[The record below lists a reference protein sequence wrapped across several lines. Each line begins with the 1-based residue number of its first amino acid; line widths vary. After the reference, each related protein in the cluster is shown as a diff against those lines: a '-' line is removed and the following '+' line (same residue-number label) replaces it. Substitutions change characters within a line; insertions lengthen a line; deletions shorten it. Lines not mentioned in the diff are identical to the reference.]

1 MSVQGLQG
9 TMTLFYYRD
18 LEAASAF
25 YESIGFTLEVDLD
38 WWKVFS
44 VVGRFYLGLVGGDI
58 VPEDIV
64 SKKAVK
70 LIVMVDDIDAWF
82 NKLKELGL
90 KLDHEEVY
98 SSSRLNLR
106 EFSLSDP
113 EGYSIEFGQFLSP
126 LGV

>member
-1 MSVQGLQG
+1 MSVQGA
-9 TMTLFYYRD
+9 MTLFYYRD

-25 YESIGFTLEVDLD
+25 YESLGFTLEVDLD
-38 WWKVFS
+38 WWKVYRISEGFH
-44 VVGRFYLGLVGGDI
+44 LGLVGGDI
-58 VPEDIV
+58 VPENID

-70 LIVMVDDIDAWF
+70 LIVMVDDVDVWF
-82 NKLKELGL
+82 VKLKGLGL
-90 KLDHEEVY
+90 KLDHEEIY

-113 EGYSIEFGQFLSP
+113 EGYSIEFGQFLTP